1 MNTAYLRRCADE
13 ERRAKIAAGFTMC
26 ATAPDDPSPAER
38 HVASLHFLK
47 TSHRHHHPPTPSRPA
62 VTA

>member
-26 ATAPDDPSPAER
+26 ATAPDTRHPPNVTSPA
-38 HVASLHFLK
+38 F
-47 TSHRHHHPPTPSRPA
+47 TF
-62 VTA
+62 